1 MAASKSAPKRAVKRA
16 DREVVSR
23 GGGRATPSSSV
34 APRNTSGRTS
44 RKEAGPSQGVLP
56 DVQPETTRT
65 AYPSDRYPYVDPTV
79 LKSAMGRARIAL
91 DRGLAVTW
99 DPKKQ
104 QWAVPSAT
112 DPRRSYRVW
121 KRMGRKGRL
130 PFWVALECN
139 CQAEQ
144 SGSYLVCWHKCAVK
158 LRWDE
163 ELELR
168 AILRKT
174 VEEPPPDY
182 DEDE

>member
-1 MAASKSAPKRAVKRA
+1 MAAAKSASKRTVKRS

-23 GGGRATPSSSV
+23 SGSRAISSSSV
-34 APRNTSGRTS
+34 AERNTSRRAQSKASGT
-44 RKEAGPSQGVLP
+44 SQGVLP
-56 DVQPETTRT
+56 DVLPTTTRT
-65 AYPSDRYPYVDPTV
+65 AMPSDRYPYVDPTV

-112 DPRRSYRVW
+112 DPRRSYRIW
-121 KRMGRKGRL
+121 KRVGRKGRL

-168 AILRKT
+168 AALRKD
-174 VEEPPPDY
+174 VDEPPPDY
-182 DEDE
+182 DEGE